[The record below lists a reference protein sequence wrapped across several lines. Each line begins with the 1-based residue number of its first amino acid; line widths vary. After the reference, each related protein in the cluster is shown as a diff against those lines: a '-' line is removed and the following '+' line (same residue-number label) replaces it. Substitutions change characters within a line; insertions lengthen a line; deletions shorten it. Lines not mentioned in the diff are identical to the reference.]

1 MTDLDNTKDLVSTL
15 FKSGLTDNE
24 KLQKLLWN
32 LKEIAEL
39 SNEDLGI
46 NGNDDL
52 KVFFIYYLT
61 DLANQYRPT
70 NSSKLPEKI
79 LSIDNCFNDISIGVS
94 IAFDRFL
101 KSMPSSPNDEENH
114 RLAHECLSEIRNRC
128 NEEAQKIR
136 EITDKWLLEIR
147 Y

>member
-1 MTDLDNTKDLVSTL
+1 MTALNNTKDLVSTL
-15 FKSGLTDNE
+15 FRDGLTDNE
-24 KLQKLLWN
+24 KLQSLLWN

-39 SNEDLGI
+39 SDEDLGI
-46 NGNDDL
+46 NDSIDL
-52 KVFFIYYLT
+52 KAFFVCYLT

-79 LSIDNCFNDISIGVS
+79 LSIDNCFNDVSIGVN
-94 IAFDRFL
+94 IAFERFFER
-101 KSMPSSPNDEENH
+101 MPSSPSEEENH
-114 RLAHECLSEIRNRC
+114 RLAYECLNEIRNRC
-128 NEEAQKIR
+128 NEEAQKVR

>member
-1 MTDLDNTKDLVSTL
+1 MTALNNTKDLVSAL
-15 FKSGLTDNE
+15 FRSGLTDNE

-39 SNEDLGI
+39 GNEDLGI
-46 NGNDDL
+46 NDNDDL
-52 KVFFIYYLT
+52 KVFFVCYLT

-79 LSIDNCFNDISIGVS
+79 LSIDNCFNDVSIGVS
-94 IAFDRFL
+94 IAFEHFL
-101 KSMPSSPNDEENH
+101 KSIPSSPNEEENH
-114 RLAHECLSEIRNRC
+114 RLAHECLSEIKGRC

-136 EITDKWLLEIR
+136 EITDKWLLEIK